1 MQDLPYI
8 VEVDNTFTGRKTQA
22 TVTCEMH
29 LWNGSTMN
37 IDNFTTTT
45 FNIRALPLLINTTIT
60 VEEFWEKQPH
70 LIGGIHPK
78 LHSWVESLPT
88 NESLHR
94 NGSKIRDTFEFMLNS
109 QWILHLQQQQMNNS
123 NNRSS
128 YPIKPETSPPSSRPT
143 PPISYLAFSPSYP
156 TPSNPS
162 PIPPFASNNESKNPI
177 PISKN
182 PLSITHGQNA
192 APFAD
197 Y

>member
-1 MQDLPYI
+1 

-45 FNIRALPLLINTTIT
+45 FNIRALPLLINTIII
-60 VEEFWEKQPH
+60 VEECCDKKTH
-70 LIGGIHPK
+70 LIHGIHPK
-78 LHSWVESLPT
+78 HLYWAESLPT
-88 NESLHR
+88 IESLHR
-94 NGSKIRDTFEFMLNS
+94 NGCKIRDTFEFMLNS

-123 NNRSS
+123 NNRSN
-128 YPIKPETSPPSSRPT
+128 YHTKPETSPPSSRPT
-143 PPISYLAFSPSYP
+143 LPISYLAFFLSYP
-156 TPSNPS
+156 PPSNPS